1 MSKLIDF
8 KLIEE
13 AKLKLETLLSPTPLH
28 YASNLSRIF
37 GAEIYLK
44 LECFQPIKV
53 FKIRGAYNKILNLS
67 DQERK
72 KGLVT
77 ASSGNHGIAVSYVA
91 NELNLNS
98 IVCLPKG
105 ANPSKV
111 NQIKKFGAKIVQEG
125 ENYDDSYK
133 NAIQIVS
140 DNQSTLVH
148 PFNDPLVIAGQG
160 TIGLELIEQLP
171 TLNTVIVP
179 IGGGG
184 LISGISLALKHF
196 TNDVKI
202 LGVQPQGAPSMFTSI
217 QQDKIVRLNSINT
230 IADGLAAKEPGNL
243 TFEIT
248 RKLVDDIFLLNENE
262 IRQSI
267 IDLLIEENIL
277 SEPSGAASLSALQ
290 HYNPSPNEKIVLL
303 ISGGNISR
311 QLINTLFQ
319 K

>member
-1 MSKLIDF
+1 MNKLIDF

-13 AKLKLETLLSPTPLH
+13 AKLKIETLISPTPLH

-44 LECFQPIKV
+44 LECLQPIKV
-53 FKIRGAYNKILNLS
+53 FKIRGAYNKIINLS

-77 ASSGNHGIAVSYVA
+77 ASSGNHGIAVSYVS
-91 NELNLNS
+91 NKLNLS
-98 IVCLPKG
+98 STVCLPEG
-105 ANPSKV
+105 ANPSKI
-111 NQIKKFGAKIVQEG
+111 NQIKQFGANIVKDG
-125 ENYDDSYK
+125 ETYDDCYK
-133 NAIQIVS
+133 NAIEIVS
-140 DNQSTLVH
+140 NNKSTLVH

-171 TLNTVIVP
+171 DLNTVIVP

-184 LISGISLALKHF
+184 LISGIALALKHF
-196 TNDVKI
+196 TNQIKI
-202 LGVQPQGAPSMFTSI
+202 LGVQPKGASSMFTSI
-217 QQDKIVRLNSINT
+217 QQNQIVKLNSINT
-230 IADGLAAKEPGNL
+230 IADGLAAKEPGDL
-243 TFEIT
+243 TFELT
-248 RKLVDDIFLLNENE
+248 RKFVDDIFLLNENE
-262 IRQSI
+262 IKNSI

-277 SEPSGAASLSALQ
+277 SEPSGAASLAALK
-290 HYNPSPNEKIVLL
+290 HYHPSPNEKIVLL